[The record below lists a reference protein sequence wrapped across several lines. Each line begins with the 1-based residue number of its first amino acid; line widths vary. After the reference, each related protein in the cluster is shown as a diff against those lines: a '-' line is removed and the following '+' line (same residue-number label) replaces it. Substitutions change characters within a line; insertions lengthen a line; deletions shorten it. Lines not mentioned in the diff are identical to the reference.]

1 MFCLMTVYYFKGVKV
16 IKIINKLTFFFTPVP
31 FATFPTTTNLIQ
43 TKIVQNVY
51 KKFHNL

>member
-1 MFCLMTVYYFKGVKV
+1 MFCLMTPTVISKV

-31 FATFPTTTNLIQ
+31 FVTFPTTTKLIQ
-43 TKIVQNVY
+43 TKLIHNVY